1 MADVFAYEAT
11 GPGDEFG
18 VIDLT
23 TGVFTPLSNMGLTLA
38 GLGSYGGVIYGGAYH
53 GNTLYSINTS
63 IGALTA
69 IGTGNIG
76 NNYLLFGSTTSG
88 LYGIGW
94 NDVLYSIDPATGAA
108 TEIGSTGLPIGGV
121 MGMSADRGNH
131 GPARCALQRR
141 QRGG

>member
-53 GNTLYSINTS
+53 GNTLRLRWATNLNQCFKSQ
-63 IGALTA
+63 
-69 IGTGNIG
+69 
-76 NNYLLFGSTTSG
+76 SG
-88 LYGIGW
+88 I
-94 NDVLYSIDPATGAA
+94 I
-108 TEIGSTGLPIGGV
+108 
-121 MGMSADRGNH
+121 
-131 GPARCALQRR
+131 
-141 QRGG
+141 